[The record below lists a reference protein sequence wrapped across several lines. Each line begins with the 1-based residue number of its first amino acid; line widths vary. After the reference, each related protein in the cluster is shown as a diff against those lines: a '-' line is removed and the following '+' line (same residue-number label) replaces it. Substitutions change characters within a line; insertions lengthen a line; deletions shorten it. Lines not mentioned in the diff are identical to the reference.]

1 MELLKKL
8 KEVGSSII
16 PILVLVA
23 LMHFFI
29 TPLPAGSLTSFII
42 GGFLLIVGLS
52 LFLLGVDI
60 GLLPIG
66 ERIGSA
72 ATRSKHLPVLLGTGF
87 LVGVVIILA
96 EPNIAV
102 LAEQV
107 KGVNPSISKTSL
119 VSMIAIGVGFYL
131 MVGMVRVVFHLSLR
145 LVYLV
150 SYALLF
156 ILFIFSPIEMMGI
169 AFDAGGAATGPLSVP
184 FIMAI
189 GIGIA
194 RVQKKQND
202 ADNFGYVSLALIG
215 PTFALGILGL
225 FNKGGGAAASGD
237 ASVAAAGNFL
247 TLIQPSLAMTTQ
259 ALVPLL
265 LLCLFYQIFLLKM
278 PLGQLVRMGT
288 GFVYLFIGLT
298 LFFMGSNGGF
308 IPVGYQIGYAIGT
321 YNQYLLLLVGAVIG
335 AITVLSEPSVWVLV
349 NQVQEI
355 TQGHIK
361 KPLMLVALAIGV
373 GLSLFLAMIRV
384 ITGLSI
390 WYFVLT
396 TYALAVLLSFFVPDL
411 FVGLSFDSGSVSSG
425 PMASTFILAFAIG
438 SSVSVGGNPLTD
450 AFGVIIFVSM
460 TPVVI
465 VELLGLVYKRTQ
477 KKMDAS
483 KGEKSI

>member
-16 PILVLVA
+16 PILALVA

-42 GGFLLIVGLS
+42 GGFLLIAGLS

-72 ATRSKHLPVLLGTGF
+72 ATRSKHLLVLLGTGF

-215 PTFALGILGL
+215 PTLALGVLSL
-225 FNKGGGAAASGD
+225 FNDGGAAFSGEV
-237 ASVAAAGNFL
+237 SVAAAGNFL
-247 TLIQPSLAMTTQ
+247 SLIQPSLAMTAQ

-265 LLCLFYQIFLLKM
+265 LLCLFYQFLLLKM
-278 PLGQLVRMGT
+278 PLGQLVRMVT

-321 YNQYLLLLVGAVIG
+321 YNRYLLLLVGVVIG

-384 ITGLSI
+384 ITGLAI
-390 WYFVLT
+390 WYFVLP
-396 TYALAVLLSFFVPDL
+396 TYALAVFLSFFVPDL

-450 AFGVIIFVSM
+450 AFGVILFVSM

-477 KKMDAS
+477 KKMAAS
-483 KGEKSI
+483 KGGKSI

>member
-16 PILVLVA
+16 PILALVA

-42 GGFLLIVGLS
+42 GGFLLIAGLS

-72 ATRSKHLPVLLGTGF
+72 ATRSKHLLVLLGTGF

-215 PTFALGILGL
+215 PTLALGVLSL
-225 FNKGGGAAASGD
+225 FNDGGAASSGEV
-237 ASVAAAGNFL
+237 SVAAAGNFL
-247 TLIQPSLAMTTQ
+247 SLIQPSLAMTAQ

-265 LLCLFYQIFLLKM
+265 LLCLFYQFLLLKM
-278 PLGQLVRMGT
+278 PLGQLVRMVT

-321 YNQYLLLLVGAVIG
+321 YNRYLLLLVGAVIG

-384 ITGLSI
+384 ITGLAI
-390 WYFVLT
+390 WYFVLP
-396 TYALAVLLSFFVPDL
+396 TYALAVFLSFFVPDL

-450 AFGVIIFVSM
+450 AFGVILFVSM

-477 KKMDAS
+477 KKMAAS
-483 KGEKSI
+483 KGGKSI

>member
-16 PILVLVA
+16 PILALVA

-42 GGFLLIVGLS
+42 GGFLLIAGLS

-72 ATRSKHLPVLLGTGF
+72 ATRSKHLLVLLGTGF

-169 AFDAGGAATGPLSVP
+169 ALDAGGAATGPLSVP

-215 PTFALGILGL
+215 PTLALGILSL
-225 FNKGGGAAASGD
+225 FNDGGAAFSGEV
-237 ASVAAAGNFL
+237 SVAAAGNFL
-247 TLIQPSLAMTTQ
+247 SLIQPSLAMTAQ

-265 LLCLFYQIFLLKM
+265 LLCLFYQFLLLKM
-278 PLGQLVRMGT
+278 PLGQLVRMVT
-288 GFVYLFIGLT
+288 GFVYLFVGLT

-321 YNQYLLLLVGAVIG
+321 YNRYLLLLVGAVIG

-384 ITGLSI
+384 ITGLAI
-390 WYFVLT
+390 WYFVLP
-396 TYALAVLLSFFVPDL
+396 TYALAVFLSFFVPDL

-450 AFGVIIFVSM
+450 AFGVILFVSM

-477 KKMDAS
+477 KKMAAS
-483 KGEKSI
+483 KGGKSI

>member
-16 PILVLVA
+16 PILALVA

-42 GGFLLIVGLS
+42 GGFLLIAGLS

-72 ATRSKHLPVLLGTGF
+72 ATRSKHLLVLLGTGF

-169 AFDAGGAATGPLSVP
+169 ALDAGGAATGPLSVP

-215 PTFALGILGL
+215 PTLALGILSL
-225 FNKGGGAAASGD
+225 FNDGGAASSGEV
-237 ASVAAAGNFL
+237 SVAAAGNFL
-247 TLIQPSLAMTTQ
+247 SLIQPSLAMTAQ

-265 LLCLFYQIFLLKM
+265 LLCLFYQFLLLKM
-278 PLGQLVRMGT
+278 PLGQLVRMVT

-321 YNQYLLLLVGAVIG
+321 YNRYLLLLVGVVIG

-384 ITGLSI
+384 ITGLAI
-390 WYFVLT
+390 WYFVLP
-396 TYALAVLLSFFVPDL
+396 TYALAVFLSFFVPDL

-450 AFGVIIFVSM
+450 AFGVILFVSM

-477 KKMDAS
+477 KKMAAS
-483 KGEKSI
+483 KGGKSI

>member
-16 PILVLVA
+16 PILALVA

-42 GGFLLIVGLS
+42 GGFLLIAGLS

-72 ATRSKHLPVLLGTGF
+72 ATRSKHLLVLLGTGF

-215 PTFALGILGL
+215 PTLALGILSL
-225 FNKGGGAAASGD
+225 FNDGGAASSGEV
-237 ASVAAAGNFL
+237 SVAAAGNFL
-247 TLIQPSLAMTTQ
+247 SLIQPSLAMTAQ

-265 LLCLFYQIFLLKM
+265 LLCLFYQFLLLKM
-278 PLGQLVRMGT
+278 PLGQLVRMVT

-321 YNQYLLLLVGAVIG
+321 YNRYLLLLVGAVIG

-390 WYFVLT
+390 WYFVLP
-396 TYALAVLLSFFVPDL
+396 TYALAVFLSFFVPDL

-450 AFGVIIFVSM
+450 AFGVILFVSM

-477 KKMDAS
+477 KKMAAS
-483 KGEKSI
+483 KGGKSI

>member
-16 PILVLVA
+16 PILALVA

-42 GGFLLIVGLS
+42 GGFLLIAGLS

-72 ATRSKHLPVLLGTGF
+72 ATRSKHLLVLLGTGF

-169 AFDAGGAATGPLSVP
+169 ALDAGGAATGPLSVP

-215 PTFALGILGL
+215 PTLALGILSL
-225 FNKGGGAAASGD
+225 FNDGGAASSGEV
-237 ASVAAAGNFL
+237 SVAAAGNFL
-247 TLIQPSLAMTTQ
+247 SLIQPSLAMTAQ

-265 LLCLFYQIFLLKM
+265 LLCLFYQFLLLKM
-278 PLGQLVRMGT
+278 PLGQLVRMVT

-321 YNQYLLLLVGAVIG
+321 YNRYLLLLVGVVIG

-384 ITGLSI
+384 I
-390 WYFVLT
+390 
-396 TYALAVLLSFFVPDL
+396 LSFFVPDL

-477 KKMDAS
+477 KKMAAS
-483 KGEKSI
+483 KGGKSI

>member
-16 PILVLVA
+16 PILALVA

-42 GGFLLIVGLS
+42 GGFLLIAGLS

-72 ATRSKHLPVLLGTGF
+72 ATRSKHLLVLLGTGF

-215 PTFALGILGL
+215 PTLALGVLSL
-225 FNKGGGAAASGD
+225 FNDGGAAFSGEV
-237 ASVAAAGNFL
+237 SVAAAGNFL
-247 TLIQPSLAMTTQ
+247 SLIQPSLAMTAQ

-265 LLCLFYQIFLLKM
+265 LLCLFYQFLLLKM
-278 PLGQLVRMGT
+278 PLGQLVRMVT
-288 GFVYLFIGLT
+288 GFVYLFVGLT

-321 YNQYLLLLVGAVIG
+321 YNRYLLLLAGVVIG

-384 ITGLSI
+384 ITGLAI
-390 WYFVLT
+390 WYFVLP
-396 TYALAVLLSFFVPDL
+396 TYALAVFLSFFVPDL

-450 AFGVIIFVSM
+450 AFGVILFVSM

-477 KKMDAS
+477 KKMAAS
-483 KGEKSI
+483 KGGKSI

>member
-8 KEVGSSII
+8 KEVGLSII

-29 TPLPAGSLTSFII
+29 TPLPEGNLASFII
-42 GGFLLIVGLS
+42 GGILLIFGLA
-52 LFLLGVDI
+52 LFLLGIDI

-72 ATRSKHLPVLLGTGF
+72 ATRSKHLSILLITGF
-87 LVGVVIILA
+87 IVGVVIILA

-107 KGVNPSISKTSL
+107 RGVNPSISSTSL
-119 VSMIAIGVGFYL
+119 VAGIALGVGFYL
-131 MVGMVRVVFHLSLR
+131 MIGIARVVFHLSLR
-145 LVYLV
+145 LVYLI
-150 SYALLF
+150 SYTLLF

-189 GIGIA
+189 GVGIA
-194 RVQKKQND
+194 RVQKKQKD

-225 FNKGGGAAASGD
+225 FSGGGGAVASSEI
-237 ASVAAAGNFL
+237 SVAVAGNFL
-247 TLIQPSLAMTTQ
+247 SLIQPSLMMTVQ
-259 ALVPLL
+259 ALGPLL
-265 LLCLFYQIFLLKM
+265 LLCLFYQFFLLKM
-278 PLGQLVRMGT
+278 PFGQLVRLGT
-288 GFVYLFIGLT
+288 GFIYLFIGLT

-308 IPVGYQIGYAIGT
+308 IPVGYQIGYTIGT
-321 YNQYLLLLVGAVIG
+321 FNQYLLLLVGLVIG

-349 NQVQEI
+349 DQVQVI

-361 KPLMLVALAIGV
+361 KPVMLVALAIGV

-390 WYFVLT
+390 WYFVLP
-396 TYALAVLLSFFVPDL
+396 TYALAVLLSFWVPDL

-438 SSVSVGGNPLTD
+438 SSVAVGGTPLTD

-477 KKMDAS
+477 AKMATQ
-483 KGEKSI
+483 KGGKSI

>member
-16 PILVLVA
+16 PILALVA

-42 GGFLLIVGLS
+42 GGFLLIAGLS

-72 ATRSKHLPVLLGTGF
+72 ATRSKHLLVLLGTGF

-215 PTFALGILGL
+215 PTLALGILSL
-225 FNKGGGAAASGD
+225 FNDGGAAFSGEV
-237 ASVAAAGNFL
+237 SVAAAGNFL
-247 TLIQPSLAMTTQ
+247 SLIQPSLAMTAQ

-265 LLCLFYQIFLLKM
+265 LLCLFYQFLLLKM
-278 PLGQLVRMGT
+278 PLGQLVRMVT

-321 YNQYLLLLVGAVIG
+321 YNRYLLLLVGAVIG

-384 ITGLSI
+384 ITGLAI
-390 WYFVLT
+390 WYFVLP
-396 TYALAVLLSFFVPDL
+396 TYALAVFLSFFVPDL

-450 AFGVIIFVSM
+450 AFGVILFVSM

-477 KKMDAS
+477 KKMAAS
-483 KGEKSI
+483 KGGKSI

>member
-16 PILVLVA
+16 PILALVA

-42 GGFLLIVGLS
+42 GGFLLIAGLS

-72 ATRSKHLPVLLGTGF
+72 ATRSKHLLVLLGTGF

-215 PTFALGILGL
+215 PTLALGILSL
-225 FNKGGGAAASGD
+225 FNDGGAAFSGEV
-237 ASVAAAGNFL
+237 SVAAAGNFL
-247 TLIQPSLAMTTQ
+247 SLIQPSLAMTAQ

-265 LLCLFYQIFLLKM
+265 LLCLFYQFLLLKM
-278 PLGQLVRMGT
+278 PLGQLVRMVT

-321 YNQYLLLLVGAVIG
+321 YNRYLLLLVGVVIG

-384 ITGLSI
+384 ITGLAI
-390 WYFVLT
+390 WYFVLP
-396 TYALAVLLSFFVPDL
+396 TYALAVFLSFFVPDL

-450 AFGVIIFVSM
+450 AFGVILFVSM

-477 KKMDAS
+477 KKMAAS
-483 KGEKSI
+483 KGGKSI

>member
-16 PILVLVA
+16 PILALVA

-42 GGFLLIVGLS
+42 GGFLLIAGLS

-72 ATRSKHLPVLLGTGF
+72 ATRSKHLLVLLGTGF

-169 AFDAGGAATGPLSVP
+169 ALDAGGAATGPLSVP

-215 PTFALGILGL
+215 PTLALGVLSL
-225 FNKGGGAAASGD
+225 FNDGGAAFSGEV
-237 ASVAAAGNFL
+237 SVAAAGNFL
-247 TLIQPSLAMTTQ
+247 SLIQPSLAMTAQ

-265 LLCLFYQIFLLKM
+265 LLCLFYQFLLLKM
-278 PLGQLVRMGT
+278 PLGQLVRMVT

-321 YNQYLLLLVGAVIG
+321 YNRYLLLLVGVVIG

-390 WYFVLT
+390 WYFVLP
-396 TYALAVLLSFFVPDL
+396 TYALAVFLSFFVPDL

-477 KKMDAS
+477 KKMAA
-483 KGEKSI
+483 

>member
-16 PILVLVA
+16 PILALVA

-42 GGFLLIVGLS
+42 GGFLLIAGLS

-72 ATRSKHLPVLLGTGF
+72 ATRSKHLLVLLGTGF

-169 AFDAGGAATGPLSVP
+169 ALDAGGAATGPLSVP

-215 PTFALGILGL
+215 PTLALGILSL
-225 FNKGGGAAASGD
+225 FNDGGAAFSGEV
-237 ASVAAAGNFL
+237 SVAAAGNFL
-247 TLIQPSLAMTTQ
+247 SLIQPSLAMTAQ

-265 LLCLFYQIFLLKM
+265 LLCLFYQFLLLKM
-278 PLGQLVRMGT
+278 PLGQLVRMVT

-321 YNQYLLLLVGAVIG
+321 YNRYLLLLVGAVIG

-384 ITGLSI
+384 ITGLAI
-390 WYFVLT
+390 WYFVLP
-396 TYALAVLLSFFVPDL
+396 TYALAVFLSFFVPDL

-450 AFGVIIFVSM
+450 AFGVILFVSM

-477 KKMDAS
+477 KKMAAS
-483 KGEKSI
+483 KGGKSI

>member
-16 PILVLVA
+16 PILALVA

-42 GGFLLIVGLS
+42 GGFLLIAGLS

-72 ATRSKHLPVLLGTGF
+72 ATRSKHLLVLLGTGF

-169 AFDAGGAATGPLSVP
+169 ALDAGGAATGPLSVP

-215 PTFALGILGL
+215 PTLALGILSL
-225 FNKGGGAAASGD
+225 FNDGGAASSGEV
-237 ASVAAAGNFL
+237 SVAAAGNFL
-247 TLIQPSLAMTTQ
+247 SLIQPSLAMTAQ

-265 LLCLFYQIFLLKM
+265 LLCLFYQFLLLKM
-278 PLGQLVRMGT
+278 PLGQLVRMVT

-321 YNQYLLLLVGAVIG
+321 YNRYLLLLVGVVIG

-384 ITGLSI
+384 
-390 WYFVLT
+390 
-396 TYALAVLLSFFVPDL
+396 
-411 FVGLSFDSGSVSSG
+411 
-425 PMASTFILAFAIG
+425 
-438 SSVSVGGNPLTD
+438 
-450 AFGVIIFVSM
+450 
-460 TPVVI
+460 
-465 VELLGLVYKRTQ
+465 
-477 KKMDAS
+477 
-483 KGEKSI
+483 

>member
-16 PILVLVA
+16 PILALVA

-42 GGFLLIVGLS
+42 GGFLLIAGLS

-72 ATRSKHLPVLLGTGF
+72 ATRSKHLLVLLGTGF

-215 PTFALGILGL
+215 PTLALGVLSL
-225 FNKGGGAAASGD
+225 FNDGGAAFSGEV
-237 ASVAAAGNFL
+237 SVAAAGNFL
-247 TLIQPSLAMTTQ
+247 SLIQPSLAMTAQ

-265 LLCLFYQIFLLKM
+265 LLCLFYQFLLLKM
-278 PLGQLVRMGT
+278 PLGQLVRMVT

-321 YNQYLLLLVGAVIG
+321 YNRYLLLLVGAVIG

-384 ITGLSI
+384 ITGLAI
-390 WYFVLT
+390 WYFVLP
-396 TYALAVLLSFFVPDL
+396 TYALAVFLSFFVPDL

-450 AFGVIIFVSM
+450 AFGVILFVSM

-477 KKMDAS
+477 KKMAAS
-483 KGEKSI
+483 KGGKSI

>member
-16 PILVLVA
+16 PILALVA

-42 GGFLLIVGLS
+42 GGFLLIAGLS

-72 ATRSKHLPVLLGTGF
+72 ATRSKHLLVLLGTGF

-169 AFDAGGAATGPLSVP
+169 ALDAGGAATGPLSVP

-215 PTFALGILGL
+215 PTLALGILSL
-225 FNKGGGAAASGD
+225 FNDGGAAFSGEV
-237 ASVAAAGNFL
+237 SVAAAGNFL
-247 TLIQPSLAMTTQ
+247 SLIQPSLAMTAQ

-265 LLCLFYQIFLLKM
+265 LLCLFYQFLLLKM
-278 PLGQLVRMGT
+278 PLGQLVRMVT
-288 GFVYLFIGLT
+288 GFVYLFVGLT

-321 YNQYLLLLVGAVIG
+321 YNRYLLLLVGVVIG

-384 ITGLSI
+384 ITGLAI
-390 WYFVLT
+390 WYFVLP
-396 TYALAVLLSFFVPDL
+396 TYALAVFLSFFVPDL

-450 AFGVIIFVSM
+450 AFGVILFVSM

-477 KKMDAS
+477 KKMAAS
-483 KGEKSI
+483 KGGKSI